1 MTFIEKV
8 KESVELTTGCRFY
21 YHAAGELNEVLSGV
35 EIGEEPIAFAYLLK
49 GGEVAVGKNCREG
62 VNLAVFFCKKT
73 EFDFNSYENEQLI
86 DECKQIAFAWVS
98 WFSKSNT
105 LEIVGNV
112 TTERVYDTTTDI
124 LTGIAV
130 NITLRE
136 LVGYGMCDIK
146 KPVLIIEKN
155 GVYTLGAY
163 DVKVDVLPKT
173 VDLLA
178 KDNGTYLPSE
188 YCADAFGKV
197 DVDVP
202 QLGWKMVFS
211 DGTECR
217 IYAKRLWNINFFY
230 GNSYL
235 VEIDTSTYNIDTSGV
250 YDMDSLL
257 SNIQML
263 KRVDLSG
270 LDTSNVTSME
280 KFLLGC
286 PALESVDLSV
296 LDTSKVINM
305 DYFLDGSYS
314 LKSVNLSNF
323 NTSNAITICAFLRDA
338 RSLKSV
344 DLTSFNTS
352 KVINISEIFRNC
364 YELRTADLTSFD
376 VSQLSYYK
384 PNMCFSKCNELRSII
399 GEHTL
404 EDVENG
410 LTTLSGLRVSI
421 SINDSGYLRYSS
433 MLAMLNSFADMTGEN
448 AQTLTFH
455 NTAWN
460 NMSNDDDTIPD
471 ADTIA
476 KRQARLSAIAA
487 QKNWTIV
494 Y

>member
-35 EIGEEPIAFAYLLK
+35 EIGEAPIAFAYLLK

-73 EFDFNSYENEQLI
+73 EFDFNSYDNEQLI

-98 WFSKSNT
+98 WFRKSNT

-112 TTERVYDTTTDI
+112 TTERVYDNTTDI

-146 KPVLIIEKN
+146 KPVLIIDKN

-163 DVKVDVLPKT
+163 DVNVNVLPKS
-173 VDLLA
+173 VDLSVRE
-178 KDNGTYLPSE
+178 NGTYLPSE
-188 YCADAFGKV
+188 YGVDSFIKV

-202 QLGWKMVFS
+202 QLGWKMVYR
-211 DGTECR
+211 DGTIGR
-217 IYAKRLWNINFFY
+217 FYAKKISGAFGFYNFQD
-230 GNSYL
+230 L
-235 VEIDTSTYNIDTSGV
+235 VELDTSTYKI
-250 YDMDSLL
+250 
-257 SNIQML
+257 
-263 KRVDLSG
+263 
-270 LDTSNVTSME
+270 DTSNVFGMDH
-280 KFLLGC
+280 FLSTCYRLN
-286 PALESVDLSV
+286 
-296 LDTSKVINM
+296 KVN
-305 DYFLDGSYS
+305 LDGIDISNVTDMSYFFNGCGI
-314 LKSVNLSNF
+314 LK
-323 NTSNAITICAFLRDA
+323 T
-338 RSLKSV
+338 V
-344 DLTSFNTS
+344 DLTRFYVS
-352 KVINISEIFRNC
+352 KVTNM
-364 YELRTADLTSFD
+364 
-376 VSQLSYYK
+376 SYFFHL
-384 PNMCFSKCNELRSII
+384 CSALRSII

-404 EDVENG
+404 EDVENY
-410 LTTLSGLRVSI
+410 LRTLFGLRVSI
-421 SINDSGYLRYSS
+421 SINSSSHLRFSS
-433 MLAMLNSFADMTGEN
+433 MLAMLNSFADMTGKN
-448 AQTLTFH
+448 APTLSFH
-455 NTAWN
+455 NTAWK
-460 NMSNDDDTIPD
+460 NMANDDDTIPD